1 MVETADADDSTTMS
15 QAPSTPLAE
24 PFRETI
30 AVSGMAMPPI
40 EADLLAAAVT
50 PLFADTAASKA
61 AKPSPTALL
70 TSSLLVD
77 MMTTMIS

>member
-50 PLFADTAASKA
+50 PLFIAADTAASKA

-70 TSSLLVD
+70 ISSLLE
-77 MMTTMIS
+77 T